1 MDLEN
6 LCCCMEDEK
15 LQEKYDLTDKQVRM
29 YSEFCPSCGE
39 YAVQV
44 GSEAMCDECGWA
56 EDRRHT
62 Y

>member
-1 MDLEN
+1 MS
-6 LCCCMEDEK
+6 
-15 LQEKYDLTDKQVRM
+15 
-29 YSEFCPSCGE
+29 SEFCPSCGE

-44 GSEAMCDECGWA
+44 GSEAVCDECGWA